1 MPLSAGQTGKTRCF
15 KELNMLSRQE
25 RGIIIGSHFILFLAA
40 ASCAVPF
47 LLMFAASLTSERSLA
62 AAGYWFIPRE
72 FSTAAYAYLWL
83 QKYSII
89 RAYGI
94 TIFTT
99 VVGTAISLFITVLL
113 AYPLSMPRLP
123 GKGIIMF
130 FVVFS
135 MLFNGGLVPTYIMY
149 TQYFHIKN
157 TIWSLIVPNMLMN
170 AFNVLLIRNYFSG
183 IPHEMIEA
191 GRIDGAG
198 EYMILLK
205 IVLPISA
212 PILATIGLMNG
223 LAYWNNWYNG
233 LIYLSDDKLY
243 SIQVMLNAIL
253 QSVQFLASRNVG
265 VSAAIPLPTASVRMA
280 IAVIAVIPVLIAYPF
295 FQRYFVKSIT
305 LGAVKG

>member
-1 MPLSAGQTGKTRCF
+1 M
-15 KELNMLSRQE
+15 SRQE
-25 RGIIIGSHFILFLAA
+25 KGIVIGSHFVLFLAA
-40 ASCAVPF
+40 VSCAVPF
-47 LLMFAASLTSERSLA
+47 LLMFSASLTSERSLA
-62 AAGYWFIPRE
+62 AAGYWFIPKE
-72 FSTAAYAYLWL
+72 FSSAAYDYLWL

-99 VVGTAISLFITVLL
+99 VMGTSVSLLITVLL
-113 AYPLSMPRLP
+113 AYPLSMPQLP
-123 GKGIIMF
+123 GKKIIMF

-170 AFNVLLIRNYFSG
+170 AFNVLLIRNYFVSSV
-183 IPHEMIEA
+183 PHEMIEA

-198 EYMILLK
+198 EYAILFK
-205 IVLPISA
+205 IILPISA
-212 PILATIGLMNG
+212 PILATVGLMNG
-223 LAYWNNWYNG
+223 LAFWNNWYNG

-243 SIQVMLNAIL
+243 GIQVMLNAIL
-253 QSVQFLASRNVG
+253 QNVQFLASHNVG
-265 VSAAIPLPTASVRMA
+265 VSAAVPLPTAAVRMA
-280 IAVIAVIPVLIAYPF
+280 IAVIAVIPVLIVYPF
-295 FQRYFVKSIT
+295 FQKYFVKSIT

>member
-1 MPLSAGQTGKTRCF
+1 M
-15 KELNMLSRQE
+15 SRQE
-25 RGIIIGSHFILFLAA
+25 KGIVIGSHIILFLAA

-47 LLMFAASLTSERSLA
+47 LLMFAASFTSERSLVA
-62 AAGYWFIPRE
+62 TGYWFIPKE
-72 FSTAAYAYLWL
+72 FSSAAYDYLWL
-83 QKYSII
+83 QKNIII

-94 TIFTT
+94 TVFTT
-99 VVGTAISLFITVLL
+99 VFGTTVSLLITVLL
-113 AYPLSMPRLP
+113 AYPLSMTRLP
-123 GKGIIMF
+123 GKGVIMF

-135 MLFNGGLVPTYIMY
+135 LLFNGGLVPTYIMY

-157 TIWSLIVPNMLMN
+157 TIWSLIIPNMLMN
-170 AFNVLLIRNYFSG
+170 AFNVLLIRNYFFSSV
-183 IPHEMIEA
+183 PHEMIEA

-212 PILATIGLMNG
+212 PILATVGLMNG

-253 QSVQFLASRNVG
+253 QSVQFLASHNVG
-265 VSAAIPLPTASVRMA
+265 VSAAIPLPTAAVRMA

-295 FQRYFVKSIT
+295 FQKYFVKSIT